1 MNICVLLSC
10 MHQKDTSIV
19 ARSNI
24 QTDVVVVNQC
34 DKNFVKDFDFK
45 NKKGVVCHAKFINT
59 TERGLSRSRN
69 MAIANSWGEICYIC
83 DDDEWLED
91 DYEDSILRAY
101 EKHSDKDVIIF
112 KLNRR
117 NHSYPEKE
125 GRVSFQQILR
135 TSSVQITFKRNAINC
150 KNISF
155 DIKMGSGTGN
165 GGGEEVKFLL
175 DCKRKHLEVFY
186 VPSIIAIVLTENS
199 QWFQGFDEK
208 YFRNMF
214 WSARRSMGSFIAF
227 IYIFYWCL
235 IRSRNY
241 PIEISKFVMLKYSF
255 KGYFEKR

>member
-1 MNICVLLSC
+1 MYEI
-10 MHQKDTSIV
+10 DTSIIE
-19 ARSNI
+19 RSNV

-34 DKNFVKDFDFK
+34 DNDIVEEFDFK

-69 MAIANSWGEICYIC
+69 MAIANSWGDICYIC

-91 DYEDSILRAY
+91 DYEENILEAY
-101 EKHSDKDVIIF
+101 EKHPNQDVMIF
-112 KLNRR
+112 KLIRK

-135 TSSVQITFKRNAINC
+135 TSSVQITFKRNAINY

-175 DCKRKHLEVFY
+175 DCKRKHLKVFY

-199 QWFQGFDEK
+199 QWFHGFDEK

-235 IRSRNY
+235 IRSRYY
-241 PIEISKFVMLKYSF
+241 PIEISKLDMLKYSF
-255 KGYFEKR
+255 KGYFEKRY